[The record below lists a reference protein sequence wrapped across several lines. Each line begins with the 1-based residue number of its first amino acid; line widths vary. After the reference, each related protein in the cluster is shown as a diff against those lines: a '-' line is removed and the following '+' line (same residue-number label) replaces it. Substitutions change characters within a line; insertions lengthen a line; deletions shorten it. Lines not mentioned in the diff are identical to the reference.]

1 MPYQDTPTIDS
12 LLAFSEVAR
21 WLSFRAAARALALT
35 PTALGQRVR
44 QLEDRVGRRLFQRTT
59 RRVSLTEAGLAL
71 VPAARAALAAAD
83 DCLRAGRGEIGPPP
97 QDLVIGTRHELGMSW
112 IMPLLPIV
120 RRARPE
126 LTLHVYFGS
135 GADLLL
141 RVRSG
146 EVSCAVGSMRIDD
159 PALDSVR
166 LHREDYV
173 FVGASSL
180 LRRRPLRRAADAE
193 GHTLIDERAAL
204 PLYSYWRDAAGGALP
219 LRFARVVHFGTI
231 AAIRGGVLAG
241 DGVAVLP
248 RYLVARDLADKRL
261 AVVFPRVRPLHDY
274 FRLIFRAD
282 DPRAALYRALGTVMA
297 AAPLR

>member
-1 MPYQDTPTIDS
+1 MPYQDTPSIDS

-44 QLEDRVGRRLFQRTT
+44 QLEERVGRRLFQRTT

-71 VPAARAALAAAD
+71 VPAARAALTAAD
-83 DCLRAGRGEIGPPP
+83 DCLRAGRGETGAPP
-97 QDLVIGTRHELGMSW
+97 QEVVIGTRHELGMSW
-112 IMPLLPIV
+112 IVPMLPAM

-135 GADLLL
+135 GPDLLL
-141 RVRSG
+141 RVRAG
-146 EVSCAVGSMRIDD
+146 EVSCAVGSMRLDD
-159 PALDSVR
+159 PVLDSVR

-173 FVGASSL
+173 FVGAPAL
-180 LRRRPLRRAADAE
+180 LRRLPLRRAADAE
-193 GHTLIDERAAL
+193 RHTLIDERPAL
-204 PLYSYWRDAAGGALP
+204 PLYSYWRDAAGSAGA
-219 LRFARVVHFGTI
+219 LRFARVLHYGTI
-231 AAIRGGVLAG
+231 AAIRAGALAG

-248 RYLVARDLADKRL
+248 RYLVARDLAARRL
-261 AVVFPRVRPLHDY
+261 VTLLPRVRPLHDY

-282 DPRAALYRALGTVMA
+282 DPRAALYRALA
-297 AAPLR
+297 ALMTSVPLR

>member
-12 LLAFSEVAR
+12 LLAFAEVAR
-21 WLSFRAAARALALT
+21 WLSFRAAARSLALT

-44 QLEDRVGRRLFQRTT
+44 QLEDRVGRPLFQRTT

-71 VPAARAALAAAD
+71 VPAAEAAIAAAEA
-83 DCLRAGRGEIGPPP
+83 CLRAGRGETGPPP
-97 QDLVIGTRHELGMSW
+97 QELVLGTRHELGMSW
-112 IMPLLPIV
+112 ILPMLPLL

-135 GADLLL
+135 GPDLLL

-146 EVSCAVGSMRIDD
+146 EVHCAVGSMRLDD

-173 FVGASSL
+173 FVGAPAL
-180 LRRRPLRRAADAE
+180 LARRPLRRAGDAE
-193 GHTLIDERAAL
+193 GHTLIDERPAL
-204 PLYSYWRDAAGGALP
+204 PLYSYWRDAAGGAMP
-219 LRFARVVHFGTI
+219 LRFARVLHFGTI
-231 AAIRGGVLAG
+231 AAIRAGALAG

-248 RYLVARDLADKRL
+248 RYLVARDLAARRL
-261 AVVFPRVRPLHDY
+261 APVLPRVRPLHDY

-282 DPRAALYRALGTVMA
+282 DPRAALYRALADVMTSV
-297 AAPLR
+297 PLR

>member
-1 MPYQDTPTIDS
+1 MNYSELPSVDA
-12 LLAFSEVAR
+12 LLAFAEVAR
-21 WLSFRAAARALALT
+21 RLSFRAAARALALT
-35 PTALGQRVR
+35 PAALGQRVR
-44 QLEDRVGRRLFQRTT
+44 QLEVRVGRPLFQRTT

-71 VPAARAALAAAD
+71 IPAAEAAIAAAD
-83 DCLRAGRGEIGPPP
+83 DCLRAGRGETGPPP

-159 PALDSVR
+159 PALDSAR

-193 GHTLIDERAAL
+193 DHTLIDERAAL

-248 RYLVARDLADKRL
+248 RYLVARDLAAKRL

-282 DPRAALYRALGTVMA
+282 DPRAALYRALGVLMA
-297 AAPLR
+297 ASPLR